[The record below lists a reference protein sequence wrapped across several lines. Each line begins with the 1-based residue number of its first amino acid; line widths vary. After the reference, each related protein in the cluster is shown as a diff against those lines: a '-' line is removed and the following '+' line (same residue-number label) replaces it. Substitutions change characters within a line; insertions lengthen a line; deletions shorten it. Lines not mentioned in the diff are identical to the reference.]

1 MVERKSPVKE
11 AEKCSVK
18 GCNNPAERSIPI
30 EAAVEAGLEVDEDS
44 RRAHL
49 CKEHYKAYKK
59 GSKTDRTIG
68 SLGH

>member
-1 MVERKSPVKE
+1 MVERKSPVKQ

-18 GCNNPAERSIPI
+18 GCNNDAERSISV
-30 EAAVEAGLEVDEDS
+30 EAAIEAGLEVDENA

-59 GSKTDRTIG
+59 GSKDDRTIG
-68 SLGH
+68 TLGH

>member
-1 MVERKSPVKE
+1 MAERKSPVKE

-18 GCNNPAERSIPI
+18 GCGNDADRSVSI
-30 EAAVEAGLEVDEDS
+30 ELAIEAGLDVDEDL

-59 GSKTDRTIG
+59 GSKEDRTIG

>member
-1 MVERKSPVKE
+1 MVERKSPIRD

-18 GCNNPAERSIPI
+18 GCNNPAERSIPT
-30 EAAVEAGLEVDEDS
+30 EAALEAGLDIEEDA

-49 CKEHYKAYKK
+49 CKEHYKSYKK
-59 GSKTDRTIG
+59 GSKSDRTIG